1 MVGVGVWEIIKRHD
15 TCIGAQGVNMGGSS
29 KSGRSLQLVD
39 ERGVVENSLDGK
51 QYLIILRQDFF
62 YPNSDE
68 ALLAEDQ
75 IEWYG
80 VKVYS
85 RPRVFGGKQLIEPRD
100 QVFFKLK

>member
-1 MVGVGVWEIIKRHD
+1 
-15 TCIGAQGVNMGGSS
+15 MGGSS

-62 YPNSDE
+62 YPNSDK

-75 IEWYG
+75 IE
-80 VKVYS
+80 
-85 RPRVFGGKQLIEPRD
+85 
-100 QVFFKLK
+100 